1 MTGIAISPF
10 LRMLAAAVA
19 VASSLGLPALAGD
32 ADNGR
37 ILYQGLCARCH
48 GPVPVQRQ
56 SGANLVT
63 ADARL
68 LRDTI
73 ANNPAM
79 AFLGFLTD
87 RQVDDLVAYLN
98 QPESAPAPIN
108 YSDQWWNPAQ
118 DGWGISII
126 HHAASNLIFAVV
138 FIYDDDRRP
147 LWLALPGGRWSG
159 NAYTGDLYRT
169 SGTPFGTAYSA
180 ADLVVRRAGTATLT
194 FHSATSATLDY
205 EVGVRRVSTPIVR
218 MPF

>member
-1 MTGIAISPF
+1 MNAPAARPF
-10 LRMLAAAVA
+10 LRTLAVA
-19 VASSLGLPALAGD
+19 LALASSPGLPALAGD

-37 ILYQGLCARCH
+37 LLYQGLCARCH

-56 SGANLVT
+56 SGANLTT
-63 ADARL
+63 ADAKL

-73 ANNPAM
+73 ASNPAM
-79 AFLGFLTD
+79 GFLGFLSD

-98 QPESAPAPIN
+98 QQAGVPAPVN

-126 HHAASNLIFAVV
+126 HHASSHVIFAVL

-147 LWLALPGGRWSG
+147 LWFALPGGRWSG
-159 NAYTGDLYRT
+159 TSYTGDLFRT
-169 SGTPFGTAYSA
+169 SGTPFDGAYSA

-194 FHSATSATLDY
+194 FHSATSATLAY
-205 EVGVRRVSTPIVR
+205 EVEGRRVSTPIVR